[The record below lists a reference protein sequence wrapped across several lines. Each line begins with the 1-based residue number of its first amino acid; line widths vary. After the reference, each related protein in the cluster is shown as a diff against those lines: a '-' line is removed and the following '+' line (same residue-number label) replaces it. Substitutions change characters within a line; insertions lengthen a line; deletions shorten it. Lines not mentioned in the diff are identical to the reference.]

1 MNPLSPLASRLA
13 ELPELDPPPALRARI
28 EAAWAARQR
37 HRRLQ
42 RVGGM
47 ALAAGL
53 ALAALLLRLP
63 GPTPDE
69 GLAVLRDESR
79 QLEQRLSTGALVH
92 SGATLAT
99 ELELQRVEAALQ
111 QAYDQGAAARDLA
124 PLWRRRVDLLGV
136 LLQLQQPEQQL
147 SQI

>member
-1 MNPLSPLASRLA
+1 
-13 ELPELDPPPALRARI
+13 
-28 EAAWAARQR
+28 
-37 HRRLQ
+37 
-42 RVGGM
+42 V

-92 SGATLAT
+92 SSATLAT

-111 QAYDQGAAARDLA
+111 QPEIVTAAARDLA
-124 PLWRRRVDLLGV
+124 PHLVAFYLRDLAAELHSYYNATRLLADEEPVKHARLKLVLAVRQVLATGLALLGV
-136 LLQLQQPEQQL
+136 SAPEKM
-147 SQI
+147 